1 MYKLDRYLGTAPKKL
16 QRSWQEN
23 TPIRPLSVKIKLT
36 WHCNLRCIMCSE
48 WRIQG
53 KPPPRPNYF
62 DSWDK
67 LQAVLDDLIA
77 LKTKKVHFSGG
88 EPLMSPYLD
97 QAVSYLHRQGKH
109 VSLVSNGTLW
119 TASRARNLIQAGL
132 SSITFSID
140 SFDPDTFRAIRGQ
153 NSWSL
158 LIKGLGH
165 VREAAAA
172 SLRPVKLRANLV
184 ITNQNYLELGNYLE
198 QAAQL
203 GIQQVR
209 FLPVDDLHT
218 EQRSLRLN
226 PVQIEAFNR
235 IIAPQLAE
243 QGQALGLL
251 RSNQQAYPFGRGAEA
266 IASAA
271 AGHYAQG
278 FYQNKACFAP
288 WLHSLIAAD
297 GKVYG
302 CCMLKGEKISI
313 AQLGPGQ
320 SFDQIWNG
328 SEYQAFRTQMQASK
342 YSICQHCDDY
352 LVENRYLN
360 QLLESQ
366 DRRNT
371 LRTQAHLPT
380 ESAADAGC
388 SL

>member
-1 MYKLDRYLGTAPKKL
+1 
-16 QRSWQEN
+16 
-23 TPIRPLSVKIKLT
+23 
-36 WHCNLRCIMCSE
+36 MCSE

-97 QAVSYLHRQGKH
+97 QAVSYLSRQGKH

-132 SSITFSID
+132 GSITFSID
-140 SFDPDTFRAIRGQ
+140 SFDPETFRAIRGQ
-153 NSWSL
+153 DSWDL

-165 VREAAAA
+165 VTRAIADSE
-172 SLRPVKLRANLV
+172 RPVKLRANLA
-184 ITNQNYLELGNYLE
+184 ITNQNYLELGRYLE

-203 GIQQVR
+203 GLQQVR

-218 EQRSLRLN
+218 DQRSLRLN
-226 PVQIEAFNR
+226 ADQIEEFNR
-235 IIAPQLAE
+235 QIAPQLAE

-251 RSNQQAYPFGRGAEA
+251 RSYEQAYPFGRSPAA
-266 IASAA
+266 IAQAA
-271 AGHYAQG
+271 AGHYARG
-278 FYQNKACFAP
+278 LYQEKACFAP

-302 CCMLKGEKISI
+302 CCMLKGEKITI
-313 AQLGPGQ
+313 AQITPQQ
-320 SFDQIWNG
+320 SFAQIWNG
-328 SEYQAFRTQMQASK
+328 PEYQAFRSQMQAHK

-360 QLLESQ
+360 QLLDSQ
-366 DRRNT
+366 HKPGVLANQ
-371 LRTQAHLPT
+371 L
-380 ESAADAGC
+380 
-388 SL
+388 

>member
-1 MYKLDRYLGTAPKKL
+1 MYKLDRYLGQSPKKL
-16 QRSWQEN
+16 QRSWQDN
-23 TPIRPLSVKIKLT
+23 VPIRPLSVKIKLT
-36 WHCNLRCIMCSE
+36 WHCNLRCVMCSE

-53 KPPPRPNYF
+53 KPPPRPTYF

-67 LQAVLDDLIA
+67 LQAVLDDLIV
-77 LKTKKVHFSGG
+77 LKAKKVHFSGG
-88 EPLMSPYLD
+88 EPLMSPFLD
-97 QAVSYLHRQGKH
+97 QAVSYLHRHGKH
-109 VSLVSNGTLW
+109 ISLVSNGTLW

-132 SSITFSID
+132 GSITFSID
-140 SFDPDTFRAIRGQ
+140 SFDPDTFRAIRGKD
-153 NSWSL
+153 SWEL

-165 VREAAAA
+165 VRDAIAA
-172 SLRPVKLRANLV
+172 SPRAIKLRANLV

-218 EQRSLRLN
+218 DQRSLRLN
-226 PVQIEAFNR
+226 PDQIAAFNAV
-235 IIAPQLAE
+235 IAPQLAE

-251 RSNQQAYPFGRGAEA
+251 RSHTQAYPFGRSTSD
-266 IASAA
+266 IAYAA

-313 AQLGPGQ
+313 AQLNAEQ
-320 SFDQIWNG
+320 SFAQIWNG
-328 SEYQAFRTQMQASK
+328 PDYQAFRSQMQANK

-366 DRRNT
+366 
-371 LRTQAHLPT
+371 QSQIAMKHP
-380 ESAADAGC
+380 SV
-388 SL
+388 